1 MGGRAVLGVALVLA
15 GAFLDVP
22 IALALGVVTV
32 GFELVRRPWLSNAIA
47 GVGYRRHLSSRHVP
61 CGEAATLTIEV
72 WNRTRLPLSW
82 LRSDDAISEHA
93 TVRERR
99 LLPGELGDLDLRNT
113 WTLGPRELVRRR
125 LHLGA
130 ARRGVVEIGPT
141 ELLVGDL
148 FALPAGRTN
157 RPGVDRLTVWPRT
170 VPAPALARRERVGG
184 TDRARRGL
192 SEDPSRFVG
201 IRDYQPGDPVR
212 RLHVRAS
219 ARLGRPM
226 SKRFEPSRDRDVL
239 LVVDLEPPDPSDP
252 ASVPGPEPA
261 SAPEPATA
269 ADRDPD
275 EATES
280 LIVIA
285 ASLVR
290 SLGLAHAAFGL
301 AAAGFM
307 GPGRRISF
315 LPVTAA
321 PGQTER
327 ALDLLAR
334 LSTGPSAS
342 FDRLA
347 GFVGRATREGT
358 TILVLTGRGASGL
371 VRPLRL
377 LQRQGHSVRVLASGP
392 AGAEAARTARAAG
405 LPAEVIELDDG
416 WRTATRVVVAG

>member
-1 MGGRAVLGVALVLA
+1 
-15 GAFLDVP
+15 
-22 IALALGVVTV
+22 
-32 GFELVRRPWLSNAIA
+32 
-47 GVGYRRHLSSRHVP
+47 
-61 CGEAATLTIEV
+61 
-72 WNRTRLPLSW
+72 
-82 LRSDDAISEHA
+82 
-93 TVRERR
+93 
-99 LLPGELGDLDLRNT
+99 
-113 WTLGPRELVRRR
+113 
-125 LHLGA
+125 
-130 ARRGVVEIGPT
+130 
-141 ELLVGDL
+141 
-148 FALPAGRTN
+148 
-157 RPGVDRLTVWPRT
+157 
-170 VPAPALARRERVGG
+170 
-184 TDRARRGL
+184 
-192 SEDPSRFVG
+192 
-201 IRDYQPGDPVR
+201 
-212 RLHVRAS
+212 
-219 ARLGRPM
+219 M

-239 LVVDLEPPDPSDP
+239 LVVDLEPPVLSDP
-252 ASVPGPEPA
+252 ESVAGPEPA
-261 SAPEPATA
+261 SMPGQDRATA
-269 ADRDPD
+269 AERDPD
-275 EATES
+275 EAIES

-358 TILVLTGRGASGL
+358 TILVLTGREASGL

-392 AGAEAARTARAAG
+392 VGAETSRSARAAG
-405 LPAEVIELDDG
+405 LPAEVIELDGG

>member
-1 MGGRAVLGVALVLA
+1 
-15 GAFLDVP
+15 
-22 IALALGVVTV
+22 
-32 GFELVRRPWLSNAIA
+32 
-47 GVGYRRHLSSRHVP
+47 
-61 CGEAATLTIEV
+61 
-72 WNRTRLPLSW
+72 
-82 LRSDDAISEHA
+82 
-93 TVRERR
+93 
-99 LLPGELGDLDLRNT
+99 
-113 WTLGPRELVRRR
+113 
-125 LHLGA
+125 
-130 ARRGVVEIGPT
+130 
-141 ELLVGDL
+141 
-148 FALPAGRTN
+148 
-157 RPGVDRLTVWPRT
+157 
-170 VPAPALARRERVGG
+170 VGG

-212 RLHVRAS
+212 RLHARAS
-219 ARLGRPM
+219 VRLGRPM

-239 LVVDLEPPDPSDP
+239 LVVDLEPPDPSDA
-252 ASVPGPEPA
+252 ASTPG
-261 SAPEPATA
+261 PEPATA
-269 ADRDPD
+269 ADGDPD

-334 LSTGPSAS
+334 LATGPSAS

-358 TILVLTGRGASGL
+358 TILVLTGREASGL

-377 LQRQGHSVRVLASGP
+377 LQRQGHSVRLLASGP
-392 AGAEAARTARAAG
+392 AAAEAARSARAAG
-405 LPAEVIELDDG
+405 LPAEVIELDGG
-416 WRTATRVVVAG
+416 WRTASRVVVAG